1 MQLGISCK
9 TYKLLGL
16 RIDDDDDLKWGTNTE
31 RIITKFIIYMT
42 KLLQSD
48 WLRGVQLFH

>member
-31 RIITKFIIYMT
+31 HIITKLKEQLKRVFIY
-42 KLLQSD
+42 
-48 WLRGVQLFH
+48 WRF